1 MMSYLKLRELWTE
14 CEKLDESVFNVFV
27 EGLSEIHNK
36 KFVSK
41 QHEKWVGE
49 QPMKPCVAEPTIR
62 EREKWTEAEEDL
74 LHKCCQNTSVV
85 KGVRI
90 FREKTGYKRT
100 QGACEL
106 RANEMKRKGRW

>member
-1 MMSYLKLRELWTE
+1 MSYLKLRELWDE

-36 KFVSK
+36 KFVNK
-41 QHEKWVGE
+41 E
-49 QPMKPCVAEPTIR
+49 PAKPCVAEPTIR

-74 LHKCCQNTSVV
+74 LHRCCQGVSVV
-85 KGVRI
+85 QGVKL
-90 FREKTGYKRT
+90 FLQKTGNKRT